1 MFTRLWWP
9 TVTCDDGPAVASQL
23 YSATTARAVGEAAV
37 ATASTGGAWTRGCGC
52 SPMTLPRGSYEEL
65 VTIHHFIGVAPMR
78 LVEQIRALHDY
89 QGAWVYAHLRPYCFV
104 SLRVRVD
111 GRGVHGFGGV

>member
-1 MFTRLWWP
+1 
-9 TVTCDDGPAVASQL
+9 
-23 YSATTARAVGEAAV
+23 
-37 ATASTGGAWTRGCGC
+37 
-52 SPMTLPRGSYEEL
+52 MTLPRGSYVLCYEEL
-65 VTIHHFIGVAPMR
+65 VTTHHFIRVAPMR

-89 QGAWVYAHLRPYCFV
+89 RGAWVYAHLRPYCFV